1 MSDLEILDAPAK
13 IKHYDKIEAGL
24 AELREKYGKVHYDV
38 SSNAGLDEA
47 KKARAAV
54 REPRYELEK
63 IRKALK
69 APALE
74 YSKRIDS
81 EAKRIEG
88 ELLKIELP
96 LDEVIKAEEAR
107 REEIKRAKEAAEL
120 ERQKAIQDRIWMI
133 GHYAVSAA
141 GLSSAKIAAM
151 RETFADEPITLEL
164 FGHRTGEAQAL
175 YAETSAKLEELY
187 NAALAHEQ
195 EQARLAAER
204 AELERQRQ
212 EQEAAA
218 KAQREAEAARLAEE
232 RAKLAAERKAEEERM
247 AAERAELAAKQA
259 ALRAATEAEA
269 AKARQREEEAAAAL
283 RAEQEELAR
292 QRREFEEQQEA
303 ARRAEQERLDA
314 IEREEQERVAAAA
327 RAERERE
334 EAARLEAERA
344 EQERL
349 AEAARRDQEQFIQNG
364 PGNAEIVR
372 VLAEHYDVE
381 PDHVLTWLA
390 KFTNP
395 DMADLAA

>member
-24 AELREKYGKVHYDV
+24 AELRSKYAGVVYDV
-38 SSNAGLDEA
+38 TTAAGFDDA

-88 ELLKIELP
+88 ELLKIEQP
-96 LDEVIKAEEAR
+96 LDLVIKQEEER

-120 ERQKAIQDRIWMI
+120 AKQQAIQARITALGQYVAKAVGKSSTDI
-133 GHYAVSAA
+133 LALRDELADLPLTIELYA
-141 GLSSAKIAAM
+141 
-151 RETFADEPITLEL
+151 
-164 FGHRTGEAQAL
+164 HRTGEATAL
-175 YAETSAKLEELY
+175 HAETSAKLEELY

-218 KAQREAEAARLAEE
+218 RAEREAAE
-232 RAKLAAERKAEEERM
+232 AKLRAEREALEAERKAEEERQ
-247 AAERAELAAKQA
+247 AAARAEQA
-259 ALRAATEAEA
+259 RKDA
-269 AKARQREEEAAAAL
+269 EAAAAL

-303 ARRAEQERLDA
+303 ARRAE
-314 IEREEQERVAAAA
+314 REKKEAAE
-327 RAERERE
+327 RAERERLEAETRAAREKE
-334 EAARLEAERA
+334 EAERLERERA

-349 AEAARRDQEQFIQNG
+349 AEAARREQERFIENG

-381 PDHVLTWLA
+381 PVHVLPWLA

-395 DMADLAA
+395 DMAELAA